1 MINYKACIGVAVCGA
16 VSLFLS
22 PVTGNMLDSVSNSS
36 HPRGQMPAEDQW
48 TVIPLCSKQRGIEET
63 QSSGVPNETSIEE
76 GNTYW
81 GISAANGHRCW
92 KIVSRDDAEGNARQV
107 PSKRV

>member
-1 MINYKACIGVAVCGA
+1 MINYKACISVAVCCA

-22 PVTGNMLDSVSNSS
+22 PVTGNTLDSVGNSS
-36 HPRGQMPAEDQW
+36 HPRGQMTDEDQW
-48 TVIPLCSKQRGIEET
+48 TVIPLCSKQRGIGET
-63 QSSGVPNETSIEE
+63 QSRGVPNEPSIEE

-81 GISAANGHRCW
+81 GISVENGHRCW
-92 KIVSRDDAEGNARQV
+92 EMAKRNDAASNAKQV